1 MKRILG
7 LYAAVAVAILAAAHV
22 GSQTLDDAR
31 VAHNATTCEAL
42 ALDAKCTDA
51 AAAAAWA
58 AANGAATRPVERQV
72 FSTVASYRDTVIL
85 PPMLKARVAAR
96 RASFA
101 DKVANL
107 INTDDAKCL
116 EIATLLGADAG
127 ICK

>member
-1 MKRILG
+1 MKRLF
-7 LYAAVAVAILAAAHV
+7 LFLILAASVTGA
-22 GSQTLDDAR
+22 QTLDDAR
-31 VAHNATTCEAL
+31 LAHNATTCEAFG
-42 ALDAKCTDA
+42 LDVKCTDA
-51 AAAAAWA
+51 EASAAWT
-58 AANGAATRPVERQV
+58 AANGAAARPVERQV

-107 INTDDAKCL
+107 INTDQAKCL
-116 EIATLLGADAG
+116 EIATALGADAA